1 MISFNQIKT
10 SAINRD
16 NVTALTRKFN
26 LGAENIIARI
36 AITYSLQSGVKFSP
50 LDVKD
55 SGGKEY
61 SRNVL
66 FGSLYP
72 IYLSLICTH
81 YKINDSDKDIPR
93 YFKLHLDDGLE
104 RIANDVANNPNLVG
118 YDYLFDKIKIG
129 LDEIC

>member
-36 AITYSLQSGVKFSP
+36 AITYSLQSGIKFSP

-104 RIANDVANNPNLVG
+104 RIANDVANNPNLIG